1 MIQSRMENEQSHV
14 ITVTGK
20 IIKILQLKPET
31 QCNTSTMF
39 LGYFFFFCNFFF
51 FSIHK
56 TDRVHQQS
64 EYSQSSKR
72 ESISSQLGRSC
83 GSAQQSA
90 NRNKNTNL

>member
-1 MIQSRMENEQSHV
+1 MNLSQSKMENAQSHV

-20 IIKILQLKPET
+20 IIKVYKLSREHNVTPLP
-31 QCNTSTMF
+31 CF
-39 LGYFFFFCNFFF
+39 WVFFFFFFF
-51 FSIHK
+51 LYYK
-56 TDRVHQQS
+56 KKNRVHQQG

-90 NRNKNTNL
+90 K

>member
-1 MIQSRMENEQSHV
+1 MNLSQSKMENAQSHV

-20 IIKILQLKPET
+20 IIKVYKLSREHNVTPLP
-31 QCNTSTMF
+31 CF
-39 LGYFFFFCNFFF
+39 WVFFFFFFY
-51 FSIHK
+51 SQ
-56 TDRVHQQS
+56 TNNRVHQQG

-90 NRNKNTNL
+90 K

>member
-1 MIQSRMENEQSHV
+1 MNLSQSKMENAQSHV

-20 IIKILQLKPET
+20 IIKVYK
-31 QCNTSTMF
+31 
-39 LGYFFFFCNFFF
+39 FFFFFYSQTNN
-51 FSIHK
+51 
-56 TDRVHQQS
+56 RVHQQG

-90 NRNKNTNL
+90 K